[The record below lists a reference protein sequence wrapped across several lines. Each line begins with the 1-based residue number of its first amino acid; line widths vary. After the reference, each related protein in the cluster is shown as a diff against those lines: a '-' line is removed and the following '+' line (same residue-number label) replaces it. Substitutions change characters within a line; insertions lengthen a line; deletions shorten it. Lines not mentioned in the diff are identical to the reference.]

1 MVPPGL
7 RNGSYRLV
15 SCVEFN
21 ESAQHYRY
29 KNTDLSITIDSDKVS
44 SSTPIDEKWRPYLVV
59 YKMSNKSPTRDSVE
73 TSPPKKLMKT
83 DEKTCGAKDNNIT
96 GAATSME
103 VEVIPPPCAPPDQQQ
118 QELRS
123 EPEKEDAE
131 KPAEK
136 DTVRSEFTARSLPLS
151 RSRSPLVS
159 PPLSSLLREPSTT
172 IARSKSRSRSRSPKV
187 KSVTQPRRPPSVEHE
202 AIRSASLPAKGSVKK
217 LTPGKLALKENPRS
231 VCDARYSPNVNNVII
246 FRQHPVRKEF
256 WDRYPPEK
264 HPILKQHSDKKSGLV
279 YCCSKCNDFLPKKD
293 LMMWQDCDRRWP
305 NHSASCHPEV
315 DFFVSPTGRMF
326 MKNPANA
333 SSWWALSRGKPHF
346 DEMLQVIKELSK
358 SLPPFCLP
366 DLDGN
371 IFSVAANNFIGCM
384 RCGFSYPKQVRGNCN
399 GWDKQIEEHYKKA
412 HPNIA
417 LPSKED
423 IVSMWN
429 DTIVFQK
436 GRTPTPS

>member
-1 MVPPGL
+1 M
-7 RNGSYRLV
+7 
-15 SCVEFN
+15 
-21 ESAQHYRY
+21 
-29 KNTDLSITIDSDKVS
+29 
-44 SSTPIDEKWRPYLVV
+44 
-59 YKMSNKSPTRDSVE
+59 
-73 TSPPKKLMKT
+73 
-83 DEKTCGAKDNNIT
+83 
-96 GAATSME
+96 
-103 VEVIPPPCAPPDQQQ
+103 
-118 QELRS
+118 
-123 EPEKEDAE
+123 
-131 KPAEK
+131 
-136 DTVRSEFTARSLPLS
+136 
-151 RSRSPLVS
+151 
-159 PPLSSLLREPSTT
+159 
-172 IARSKSRSRSRSPKV
+172 
-187 KSVTQPRRPPSVEHE
+187 
-202 AIRSASLPAKGSVKK
+202 
-217 LTPGKLALKENPRS
+217 
-231 VCDARYSPNVNNVII
+231 
-246 FRQHPVRKEF
+246 EF
-256 WDRYPPEK
+256 WDHYPLEK
-264 HPILKQHSDKKSGLV
+264 HPILKQHSGKKSGLM

-333 SSWWALSRGKPHF
+333 SGWWPLSRGKPHF

-436 GRTPTPS
+436 GRTTTPS